1 MDSVF
6 HALADPT
13 RRAIVEELASRDD
26 QTLFELCVRLITDR
40 GKPMTRQAVSKHI
53 SVLKDAG
60 LVTVTKV
67 GRTTIHHLDSR
78 ALADA
83 RAWID
88 TIERQNP

>member
-6 HALADPT
+6 HSLADPT
-13 RRAIVEELASRDD
+13 RRAIVEELAARDD

-40 GKPMTRQAVSKHI
+40 GMPMTRQAVSKHI
-53 SVLKDAG
+53 SVLREAG
-60 LVTVTKV
+60 LVTVSKV

-83 RAWID
+83 RSWIEA
-88 TIERQNP
+88 IEREQP